1 MHNTS
6 NNRVNPS
13 ILFLALFSIGAISF
27 TVWTRNRIPDNITL
41 HINDTLSVVLMG
53 EKDIKAIRFHPA
65 KFKLGKKN
73 SGHLWLNGYG
83 DIHWR
88 KHKIIIR
95 KNAVSFNGQSISK
108 TRREKIANI
117 MLYPDGRMSK
127 GKPQ

>member
-1 MHNTS
+1 MPDTS

-13 ILFLALFSIGAISF
+13 ILFLVLFFIGAISF
-27 TVWTRNRIPDNITL
+27 TLWTMNRIPDNITL
-41 HINDTLSVVLMG
+41 HINNTWSVVVMG

-65 KFKLGKKN
+65 KFKLEKKN

-83 DIHWR
+83 VIHWQ

-95 KNAVSFNGQSISK
+95 KNAVSFNGQSITK
-108 TRREKIANI
+108 LRRETIATI
-117 MLYPDGRMSK
+117 MLYPDGRISK